1 MKNKKYDEIYKKS
14 QNKMKFL
21 DKNKIVVVLQRSHYI
36 VWVNL
41 ITIITHCI
49 LYSEF

>member
-21 DKNKIVVVLQRSHYI
+21 DKNKIVVVLQRSR
-36 VWVNL
+36 
-41 ITIITHCI
+41 III
-49 LYSEF
+49 IKNVIGIS

>member
-21 DKNKIVVVLQRSHYI
+21 DKNKIVVVLQRSHCVKYKKYCNI
-36 VWVNL
+36 FCFNR
-41 ITIITHCI
+41 
-49 LYSEF
+49 

>member
-21 DKNKIVVVLQRSHYI
+21 DKNKIVVVLQRSRCNN
-36 VWVNL
+36 WTEL
-41 ITIITHCI
+41 TIPKTKQDKT
-49 LYSEF
+49 EN